1 MNKTTLLPMD
11 VLRYYV
17 SRMPDLLQGR
27 LFVRGNEMHRRNLSL
42 LYLSHE
48 LCFFTQ
54 VRQYAIVESKTL
66 RNNWYE
72 LPITRIMAAMG
83 NKSTPTIETTTK
95 GVFLT
100 CKTSQR
106 LEKVVL
112 ESPLQDMHG
121 KVEIQEKGRWPS
133 PRTVT
138 RLRSLTKDTPADNVK
153 LLITEGEIFR
163 VFHDGSVKFLGFGK
177 QLPKTLTLELTLAQL
192 RRFVTEDNYNLH
204 TWRGLVGNVRKIPK
218 INEECFAFL
227 PTIVSF

>member
-1 MNKTTLLPMD
+1 MKKMTLLPMD
-11 VLRYYV
+11 VVRYYV
-17 SRMPDLLQGR
+17 SRMPNLLQGR
-27 LFVRGNEMHRRNLSL
+27 LFVRSDEVHRRNIVL

-72 LPITRIMAAMG
+72 LPITRIMAAMADK
-83 NKSTPTIETTTK
+83 NTPAIETTSK

-106 LEKVVL
+106 LEKVIL
-112 ESPLQDMHG
+112 EAPLQKMHG
-121 KVEIQEKGRWPS
+121 NVEIQQKGRWPS

-138 RLRSLTKDTPADNVK
+138 RLRSLTKDTSADNVK

-163 VFHDGSVKFLGFGK
+163 VFHDGSVRFLGFGK

-192 RRFVTEDNYNLH
+192 RRFVSEDNYNLH
-204 TWRGLVGNVRKIPK
+204 SWRGLVGNVRKIPK
-218 INEECFAFL
+218 INEDCFAFL